1 MAASDKF
8 HTPTT
13 RINEMW
19 QTDFTYFKVIGWG
32 WFFLSTV
39 LDDYSRRILSW
50 KLFTSMKAEDV
61 QETLDMA
68 IAETGTDQVIV
79 KHRPRLLSDNGP
91 CYISG
96 ELKEYLEEQKMD
108 HTRGAPYHPQTQG
121 KIERYHRSMK
131 NVIKLDNYYL
141 PGDLELEIAKWV
153 KYYNN
158 ERLHESLDNVTPA
171 DMYFGRKEIILTQ
184 RQIIKQETLADRK
197 RINLKSQRQVVLAN

>member
-1 MAASDKF
+1 MNAS
-8 HTPTT
+8 
-13 RINEMW
+13 
-19 QTDFTYFKVIGWG
+19 
-32 WFFLSTV
+32 
-39 LDDYSRRILSW
+39 
-50 KLFTSMKAEDV
+50 DV

-79 KHRPRLLSDNGP
+79 KHKPRLLSDNGP

-96 ELKEYLEEQKMD
+96 ELKEYLNDQNMD

-141 PGDLELEIAKWV
+141 PGDLEQEISKWV
-153 KYYNN
+153 EYYNN

-171 DMYFGRKEIILTQ
+171 DMYFGRKEKILTQ
-184 RQIIKQETLADRK
+184 RQIIKQKTLQQRK
-197 RINLKSQRQVVLAN
+197 RINLKQQHSEVLA

>member
-1 MAASDKF
+1 MNAS
-8 HTPTT
+8 
-13 RINEMW
+13 
-19 QTDFTYFKVIGWG
+19 
-32 WFFLSTV
+32 
-39 LDDYSRRILSW
+39 
-50 KLFTSMKAEDV
+50 DV

-79 KHRPRLLSDNGP
+79 KHKPRLLSDNGP

-96 ELKEYLEEQKMD
+96 ELKEYLNDQNMD

-141 PGDLELEIAKWV
+141 PGDLEQEISKWV
-153 KYYNN
+153 EYYNN

-171 DMYFGRKEIILTQ
+171 DMYFGRREKILTQ
-184 RQIIKQETLADRK
+184 RQIIKQKTLQQRK
-197 RINLKSQRQVVLAN
+197 RINLKQQHSEVLA